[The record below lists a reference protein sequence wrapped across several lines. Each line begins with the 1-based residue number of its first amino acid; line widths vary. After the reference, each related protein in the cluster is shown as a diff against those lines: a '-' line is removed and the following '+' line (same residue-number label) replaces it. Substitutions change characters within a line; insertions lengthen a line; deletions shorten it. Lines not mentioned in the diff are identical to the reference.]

1 MIRKKGG
8 GFTLIELLI
17 AILILGIV
25 LSTAYVSYTGTFRI
39 IQRSEYDSGIYD
51 MGRTAMERMTKDL
64 GAIAPYR
71 GKFELT
77 ARSNDRDRGREGFTA
92 LSFTAAVNLALGD
105 QGGSPGVSTIEYF
118 IADDREKDGL
128 VLLRADDRRREGE
141 RGDGPR
147 HGFVLCD
154 RVHSLGFRFFD
165 AAGAGHDA
173 WDSFSNATA
182 QKNTAPASIAIE
194 LKLVNSDDPA
204 HPHTFMTRVYLP
216 VSRVERE

>member
-39 IQRSEYDSGIYD
+39 IRTSEYDSGIYD
-51 MGRTAMERMTKDL
+51 MGRTAMERMMKDL
-64 GAIAPYR
+64 GAIVPYR

-77 ARSNDRDRGREGFTA
+77 ARSNDRGREGFTA

-105 QGGSPGVSTIEYF
+105 PGGSPGVSAIEYF
-118 IADDREKDGL
+118 LADDREKDGL

-165 AAGAGHDA
+165 ITGKGHDT
-173 WDSFSNATA
+173 WDSFSNADP
-182 QKNTAPASIAIE
+182 QKKNTAPAAIAIE

-204 HPHTFMTRVYLP
+204 RPHTFITRVYLP